1 MRSRSIVVLA
11 LAAAACGDSSGP
23 AFTSSGPCDASLAID
38 SNDPMHA
45 ARAMGIC
52 DGLVS
57 AAWVY
62 PNGSAASITSNFN
75 LGHGLLPAFGQNNPP
90 REGAVMLALSSGTA
104 RAPSQPN
111 YSNEFDKGYSTSPP
125 AGFPKNETSCA
136 AVSSAG
142 QDGIA
147 LQVVLTVPAGVR
159 FLAFEYAYFSRDYS
173 VYSCTSVLDQTAG
186 LATNVGGS
194 AAAQNVMLDP
204 AGNAVFVSKTAIR
217 ACANAISGYTCSLG
231 TTPLAGTG
239 FETHGGSG
247 WLRTANLAV
256 TPGSTVQI
264 TIAIWDSLDHIG
276 DSSLLID
283 NFTWIP

>member
-23 AFTSSGPCDASLAID
+23 AFTSSGPCDAALAID

-62 PNGSAASITSNFN
+62 PNGSAATTSADFN
-75 LGHGLLPAFGQNNPP
+75 LGHGLLPAFGTNNPP
-90 REGAVMLALSSGTA
+90 REGAVMLALSTGTA
-104 RAPSQPN
+104 RAPNQPN
-111 YSNEFDKGYSTSPP
+111 YSSQFNKNYSTVPP
-125 AGFPKNETSCA
+125 AGFPKNETSCP
-136 AVSSAG
+136 AVSSSG
-142 QDGIA
+142 HDGIA

-159 FLAFEYAYFSRDYS
+159 FLAFEYAYFSADYS
-173 VYSCTSVLDQTAG
+173 VYPCTSVLDQTAG
-186 LATNVGGS
+186 LATNIGGS

-231 TTPLAGTG
+231 TAPLAGTG
-239 FETHGGSG
+239 FESNGGSG

-264 TIAIWDSLDHIG
+264 TIMIWDSLDHIG

-283 NFTWIP
+283 NFAWIP